1 MIFGNQDID
10 VSIALAGQNGWIDA
24 GWAESCWVVRSN
36 VFGFRLCAA
45 HYQAIVQ
52 VVFLPDFLDL
62 LLVTESRSF
71 SLKSI
76 ICV

>member
-1 MIFGNQDID
+1 MF
-10 VSIALAGQNGWIDA
+10 
-24 GWAESCWVVRSN
+24 
-36 VFGFRLCAA
+36 FGFRLCAA
-45 HYQAIVQ
+45 HFQAIVQ
-52 VVFLPDFLDL
+52 VVFFLPDFLDL